1 MTVSSTEHLTVTQL
15 NRFIRQWLE
24 QDLGEVRV
32 EGEISNATHAA
43 SGHCYF
49 TLKDAHAQLRCVYFR
64 NRKRLTTPFVP
75 ANGQYVLIKGMLS
88 IYEARGDYQLIVED
102 ISEAGLGPLH
112 QAFLQLK
119 AKLNAAGLFDIER
132 KQSIPT
138 LPRCIGIITSPKGA
152 ALHDIL
158 TTLKRRYP
166 LAKTKLY
173 PCEVQGNQASL
184 QLINA
189 VTEANQQPQCDVLI
203 MARGGGSLEDLWP
216 FNNEQLAYAIAQSTI
231 PIVTGI
237 GHQTDFTI
245 ADFVADFRAA
255 TPTAAAEKVTPDWTQ
270 LLQLFQH
277 LKERLKQS
285 MQRTLRAHWQ
295 NLDYLTR
302 QLQQLSQRHLTQKKH
317 ELMLLTEA
325 LDRLS
330 PTATLLRGYAIVTHQ
345 NTVVLDAHRLQCGD
359 TIHLELARGQLT
371 CLVSS
376 ISDIST
382 ITE

>member
-15 NRFIRQWLE
+15 NRFIRHWLE

-88 IYEARGDYQLIVED
+88 IYEARGDYQLIVDD
-102 ISEAGLGPLH
+102 ISETGLGPLH

-119 AKLNAAGLFDIER
+119 AKLNTAGLFDIER
-132 KQSIPT
+132 KQSIPS

-189 VTEANQQPQCDVLI
+189 LTEANQQPQCDVLI
-203 MARGGGSLEDLWP
+203 LARGGGSLEDLWP
-216 FNNEQLAYAIAQSTI
+216 FNNEQLAYAIADSTI
-231 PIVTGI
+231 PSVTGI
-237 GHQTDFTI
+237 GHETDFTI

-270 LLQLFQH
+270 LLQVFQH
-277 LKERLKQS
+277 LKDRLQQS
-285 MQRTLRAHWQ
+285 MQRTIQSHWQ
-295 NLDYLTR
+295 NLDSLTR
-302 QLQQLSQRHLTQKKH
+302 QLQQLCQRHLTQKKH
-317 ELMLLTEA
+317 ELMLLTQA

-330 PTATLLRGYAIVTHQ
+330 PTATLLRGYAIVTHH
-345 NTVVLDAHRLQCGD
+345 NTVVLDADTLQCGD

-371 CLVSS
+371 CLVSTVS
-376 ISDIST
+376 GIST
-382 ITE
+382 IQE